1 MLLISDK
8 FNYEG
13 HFSFLYKNLELNC
26 MFFMLHLRRERI
38 NGLTIQAWNTFHN
51 DSWYSTIDM
60 GNLICSNITWVHQCK
75 SIDSYKCS
83 CMIFIIQLVYQIELL
98 NTTVFVT
105 VHIYKWAILWF
116 PLLRS
121 HHASLSPS
129 QQEISHSWEPHN
141 HMCMVVFLNITIKII
156 RCFKMSCIF
165 NLIY

>member
-8 FNYEG
+8 LNYEG

-26 MFFMLHLRRERI
+26 MCSMLHLRREQI

-60 GNLICSNITWVHQCK
+60 RNLICSNITWVQQCK

-98 NTTVFVT
+98 NTTVYVT

-121 HHASLSPS
+121 HRVLAYCLLSRRYHTH
-129 QQEISHSWEPHN
+129 EN
-141 HMCMVVFLNITIKII
+141 HTTICVWLCFLI
-156 RCFKMSCIF
+156 
-165 NLIY
+165 LL